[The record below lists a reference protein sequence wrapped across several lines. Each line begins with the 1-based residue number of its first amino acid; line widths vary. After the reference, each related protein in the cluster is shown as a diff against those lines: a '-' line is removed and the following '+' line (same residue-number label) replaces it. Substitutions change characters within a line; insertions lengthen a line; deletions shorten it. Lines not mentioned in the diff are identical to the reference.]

1 MKRFVCHLITIVT
14 LFASSAYARTSDEMA
29 QLARDL
35 NLYAGEKASVQWKRI
50 FISPRHM
57 KRYKVDTLSPD
68 QRAQLMQYL
77 INHAADSDQPIVP
90 GL

>member
-1 MKRFVCHLITIVT
+1 MRQKKYLLSFIFIAT
-14 LFASSAYARTSDEMA
+14 LTYASQDAA

-50 FISPRHM
+50 FTSPRHM
-57 KRYKVDTLSPD
+57 KKYKVDTLSPE
-68 QRAQLMQYL
+68 QRAELMLYL
-77 INHAADSDQPIVP
+77 IQHAADSDQPIVP